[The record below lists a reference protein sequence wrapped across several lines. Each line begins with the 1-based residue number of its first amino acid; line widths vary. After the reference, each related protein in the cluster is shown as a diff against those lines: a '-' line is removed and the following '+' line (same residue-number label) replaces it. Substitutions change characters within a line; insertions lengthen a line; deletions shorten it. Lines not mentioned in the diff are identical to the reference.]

1 MKSNNKAKQRIM
13 CQFFKNLLNLIC
25 NGDDQFTNNHQVS
38 NYIES
43 CRKQESNNLIQI
55 LIDNLDGI
63 NELFRATNS
72 SPTNSILTT
81 YGVEKK
87 MLGSDKSL
95 ILEFVDCMLKLN
107 NSKLT
112 SAVAVSGIIQS
123 SIYYFENYP
132 DCNIYHQTFFKKFSG
147 IIKSTH
153 RGVIEI
159 GVGKGGIMDCLCR
172 CSRDMYFVDMKK
184 KALRKPNIGYVIA
197 IGKMIKESTNED
209 ILRLCAQS
217 EKWNDFVDDF

>member
-1 MKSNNKAKQRIM
+1 M

-123 SIYYFENYP
+123 SIVNNFYL
-132 DCNIYHQTFFKKFSG
+132 KKSITLRITQIAIF
-147 IIKSTH
+147 IIKHFLKNS
-153 RGVIEI
+153 
-159 GVGKGGIMDCLCR
+159 VG
-172 CSRDMYFVDMKK
+172 S
-184 KALRKPNIGYVIA
+184 
-197 IGKMIKESTNED
+197 
-209 ILRLCAQS
+209 
-217 EKWNDFVDDF
+217 